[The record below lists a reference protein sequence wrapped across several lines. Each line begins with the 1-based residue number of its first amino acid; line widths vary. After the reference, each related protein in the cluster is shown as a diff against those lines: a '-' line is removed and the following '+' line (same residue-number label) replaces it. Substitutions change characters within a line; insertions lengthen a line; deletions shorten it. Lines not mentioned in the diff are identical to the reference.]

1 VLVLYSDGIP
11 DHLSPSGEEYG
22 RRQLTNVVR
31 ANCHLS
37 AQGVIDAI
45 FADLDRVNR
54 ELFDDQTL
62 VVLKVK

>member
-1 VLVLYSDGIP
+1 MTD
-11 DHLSPSGEEYG
+11 
-22 RRQLTNVVR
+22 VVR
-31 ANCHLS
+31 ASCHFS